1 MSESKGIDA
10 LIQAMIDNEDEFR
23 QAILDKIRADLPPA
37 KRALIEGDVAAVL
50 PVLLPAVFRALLTGE
65 GLDEED
71 ITPVRQAAERWA
83 TRGVTLRTVGEVAL
97 ACAEAAIMMTRV
109 LAKRS
114 DLHAGADLAV
124 MVSFGRGVIISQEA
138 MTALFAGHARGM
150 LNRRLAFR
158 RPADPAVAPL
168 RPVGGATAAGRPG
181 PTGRDRRVNGLAP
194 VAGRADDEA
203 PVAAAAVTPVR
214 AAGSTPVTAT
224 VGEGGDDSW
233 DGELRQPGADIL
245 RMVAEGRTNVEIAG
259 ALHLSRQAVNYHV
272 GRLMRALGAS
282 NRTALVA
289 RAYQR
294 GLLLLTG

>member
-1 MSESKGIDA
+1 MGPESEEKGIDA
-10 LIQAMIDNEDEFR
+10 LIQTMIEHEAEFR
-23 QAILDKIRADLPPA
+23 DAVLAKVRSDISPA
-37 KRALIEGDVAAVL
+37 KLSMIYDEVAVTL
-50 PVLLPAVFRALLTGE
+50 DSLLPAVFRALITGE

-83 TRGVTLRTVGEVAL
+83 ARGVTLRTVGEVGI

-109 LAKRS
+109 LARRS
-114 DLHAGADLAV
+114 ELHAGADLAV
-124 MVSFGRGVIISQEA
+124 MVSFGRGVMISQQA

-150 LNRRLAFR
+150 LNRHRS
-158 RPADPAVAPL
+158 RPAADPTVA
-168 RPVGGATAAGRPG
+168 
-181 PTGRDRRVNGLAP
+181 
-194 VAGRADDEA
+194 
-203 PVAAAAVTPVR
+203 PVR
-214 AAGSTPVTAT
+214 AVASRPAAVRRPV
-224 VGEGGDDSW
+224 EPPDDGDP
-233 DGELRQPGADIL
+233 GELRQPGADIL
-245 RMVAEGRTNVEIAG
+245 RMVAEGRTNVEIAA